1 MKTTTSII
9 TLSLVTF
16 GLIPSASAI
25 TWGELDNSV
34 NTNVGAIV
42 IIHDNY
48 PDTPEPRI
56 MCSGT
61 LIGERLFLSAG
72 HCTDPVEKVIA
83 DGRYVLSDFRISFKD
98 DAFDPTGW
106 LEIEALATHPG
117 FRNPPDSAGAGPM
130 IDVGVLVL
138 KQPVTTIQPAVIA
151 SEGFLNELKAS
162 GQLRDK
168 GDGAPFTSVGYGTTL
183 EWPKPVI
190 IAPDGLRR
198 RADSSYRSLFGN
210 WLFMSQNLATGDGGT
225 GYGDSGGP
233 TFWVDPLTG
242 QKILVSIT
250 SRGDIPCVSLNSA
263 FRIDSAESLTF
274 IHAASEALE
283 AR

>member
-1 MKTTTSII
+1 MNTTTSLL

-16 GLIPSASAI
+16 GLVRSASAI
-25 TWGELDNSV
+25 TWGELDNSF
-34 NTNVGAIV
+34 NPNVGAIV
-42 IIHDNY
+42 IVHDNN
-48 PDTPEPRI
+48 PDTSEPRLI
-56 MCSGT
+56 CSGT

-72 HCTDPVEKVIA
+72 HCTDPVENVIA
-83 DGRYVLSDFRISFKD
+83 DGRYVLSDFRITFKD
-98 DAFDPTGW
+98 DAYDPTGW

-138 KQPVTTIQPAVIA
+138 KRSVTNIQPAVIA
-151 SEGFLNELKAS
+151 SAGFLNELNAT

-168 GDGAPFTSVGYGTTL
+168 GAGAPFTSVGYGTTL
-183 EWPKPVI
+183 EWPEPVI

-198 RADSSYRSLFGN
+198 RADSSYRSLLGN

-233 TFWVDPLTG
+233 TFWVDPITG
-242 QKILVSIT
+242 QKILVSLT

-263 FRIDSAESLTF
+263 FRIDTAESLTF
-274 IHAASEALE
+274 IQAVSAAVESH
-283 AR
+283 